1 MSLFEHGDT
10 AKRVALPQKE
20 QAVNVQHINLKIYL
34 ENPETVKL
42 EEFAAVFNNWIQK
55 QRLEEL
61 LIDVADYLH
70 VHHGPGI
77 MLIGHEADYSLDHRA
92 GRLGLLYN
100 RKEQLDGTTQE
111 KLAQAARAAL
121 LAAQILEKE
130 SGLQFNGSEVQI
142 VINDRLLVPNTAETF
157 AALEPDLRAFFDRL
171 YTGAEYSLTH
181 NDNSRERFT
190 VNIKAPADFDVET
203 LLKNLSAET
212 AHA

>member
-1 MSLFEHGDT
+1 MNL
-10 AKRVALPQKE
+10 
-20 QAVNVQHINLKIYL
+20 QHINIKFYL
-34 ENPETVKL
+34 ENPETVNL
-42 EEFAAVFNNWIQK
+42 AEYGPVFNSWIQG

-61 LIDVADYLH
+61 LVDVADYLH

-100 RKEQLDGTTQE
+100 RKEQLNGTTLE

-121 LAAQILEKE
+121 TAAKILEQE
-130 SGLQFNGSEVQI
+130 NGLKFSGSEVQVI
-142 VINDRLLVPNTAETF
+142 VNDRLLVPNTADSFE
-157 AALEPDLRAFFDRL
+157 ALEPDLQAFFTAL
-171 YTGAEYSLTH
+171 YDGAEYELEH
-181 NDNSRERFT
+181 LVNPRERFT
-190 VNIKAPADFDVET
+190 VNVKTGTSFDVET

>member
-1 MSLFEHGDT
+1 MD
-10 AKRVALPQKE
+10 
-20 QAVNVQHINLKIYL
+20 VQHINIKIFVENAESVAL
-34 ENPETVKL
+34 EDY
-42 EEFAAVFNNWIQK
+42 AAVFNAWIQN

-77 MLIGHEADYSLDHRA
+77 MLIGHEADYSLDNRA

-100 RKEQLDGTTQE
+100 RKEQLDGATQE
-111 KLAQAARAAL
+111 KLAQAVRAAL
-121 LAAQILEKE
+121 TVAQILEKE
-130 SGLQFNGSEVQI
+130 NGLKFNGSEVQI

-157 AALEPDLRAFFDRL
+157 TALEPDLRAFFDRF
-171 YTGAEYSLTH
+171 YGGAEYFLTH

-190 VNIKAPADFDVET
+190 INVKTSTTLDVET

>member
-1 MSLFEHGDT
+1 M
-10 AKRVALPQKE
+10 
-20 QAVNVQHINLKIYL
+20 NVQHINIKIYL
-34 ENPETVKL
+34 DNPETVKL
-42 EEFAAVFNNWIQK
+42 EDYAAVFNNWIQK

-111 KLAQAARAAL
+111 KLAQALRAAL
-121 LAAQILEKE
+121 TAAQILEKE
-130 SGLQFNGSEVQI
+130 NGLKFNGSEVQI

-157 AALEPDLRAFFDRL
+157 AALEPDLKAFFNQL
-171 YTGAEYSLTH
+171 YGGAEYTLAH
-181 NDNSRERFT
+181 NADPRERFT
-190 VNIKAPADFDVET
+190 ANIKTSASFDVVT